1 MELELEQVVIR
12 DEDLVVFFPYDAIV
26 EGELVVAPIHSFK
39 DLKDFPDALIEK
51 MFHVVN
57 KMSSSLFDLVG
68 CQGTNL
74 LIQNGEVAGQKTES
88 LFIRII
94 PRFENDSV
102 KLDWSPSQ
110 PKPEDLEDVV
120 KSLKNFD
127 ESVEQEKALRKH
139 KEEIEKEVE
148 PEIVSD
154 SKKDE
159 THENNRE
166 ENKEESYLLK
176 SLRRNP

>member
-12 DEDLVVFFPYDAIV
+12 DEELVVFFPFDAIV
-26 EGELVVAPIHSFK
+26 EGELVVAPIHSFQSLN
-39 DLKDFPDALIEK
+39 DIPDVLIEK
-51 MFHVVN
+51 MFHVIN

-74 LIQNGEVAGQKTES
+74 LIQNGTIAGQKSES
-88 LFIRII
+88 LFIRVI

-102 KLDWSPSQ
+102 KLEWPSSQ
-110 PKPEDLEDVV
+110 AKPEDLEDVV

-127 ESVEQEKALRKH
+127 ELLEKEEDLKKH
-139 KEEIEKEVE
+139 REEIEREIE

-154 SKKDE
+154 SQ
-159 THENNRE
+159 
-166 ENKEESYLLK
+166 KEESQKGKKEENYLLR